1 MREIVYRLETA
12 DYKNWIQ
19 WNVKRNYS
27 EKARKKTIVI
37 FVVMVAVL
45 MVVGLVVGK
54 NISSMIPTLLLG
66 IVGGVYIIRST
77 STEAQEKMLWK
88 RTGLSKLEKSGNYP
102 EVRLELLESGLIMH
116 AENQGMVKMYG
127 YKEIVSIEEIERMFL
142 LETTEKTWQFVAK
155 SAFADEEEQNAFRSL
170 IEAKIEAAKEDPEC
184 YSQEAMEREKKA
196 AAGETEQP
204 AEAVDSADAAP
215 EQEAQMDED
224 AVEIQHVDT
233 SNMGKI
239 GKMAHIMASMAPEQE
254 EEPAAEK
261 SSVEKTDVEKLN
273 AEKQAEEK
281 IEE

>member
-1 MREIVYRLETA
+1 MREIRYRLETA

-37 FVVMVAVL
+37 FVVMVAAL
-45 MVVGLVVGK
+45 MVVGFVVGK

-77 STEAQEKMLWK
+77 SAEAQERMLWK

-102 EVRLELLESGLIMH
+102 EVRLELLESGIIMH
-116 AENQGMVKMYG
+116 AENQGMEKMYG
-127 YKEIVSIEEIERMFL
+127 YKEIVSVEEIERMFL

-155 SAFADEEEQNAFRSL
+155 SAFADEEEQNAFRAL
-170 IEAKIEAAKEDPEC
+170 IEAKIEVAKEDPES

-196 AAGETEQP
+196 AAGETEQM
-204 AEAVDSADAAP
+204 AEAVGSIDAAP
-215 EQEAQMDED
+215 EQEMQLDED

-254 EEPAAEK
+254 EE
-261 SSVEKTDVEKLN
+261 L
-273 AEKQAEEK
+273 AEEEQG
-281 IEE
+281 EEQKVEE